1 MDEEK
6 AAASEGESETTPLT
20 DIVAYEYFGR
30 RVLLGQQPRGNLIWD
45 TVLD

>member
-20 DIVAYEYFGR
+20 NIVAVAAPITIVVKAEQTF
-30 RVLLGQQPRGNLIWD
+30 LNESE
-45 TVLD
+45 TT

>member
-20 DIVAYEYFGR
+20 DIVPVAAPITIVVKAEKTF
-30 RVLLGQQPRGNLIWD
+30 LNESE
-45 TVLD
+45 TT